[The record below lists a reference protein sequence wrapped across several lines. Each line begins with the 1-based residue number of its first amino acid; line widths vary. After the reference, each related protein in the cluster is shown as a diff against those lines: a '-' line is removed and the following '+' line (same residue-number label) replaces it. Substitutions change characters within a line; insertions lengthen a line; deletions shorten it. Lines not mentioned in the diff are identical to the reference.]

1 MKHFFSKY
9 GFTVLGAL
17 VVCAL
22 LVMVSPLGKQI
33 GDGIKGQADSLGTV
47 ASTTIEGVGVPS
59 TLGYKPKDVVEI
71 GGKNYV
77 VLQDRGSNR
86 YLVMDING
94 IGNREYNTDNNGQD
108 PNKCKYDSTSDSWL
122 TDTCNNQYEGSDID
136 EYLNGEYY
144 ESLSQDVKDAIV
156 EANIQQNYYKH
167 TYTNPNYKWIDEGDQ
182 TYNGCNKTTCVL
194 QPDGT
199 WKPWNQHTPVK
210 GEVGAYK
217 LANVGNTDNFG
228 NATNTIS
235 RKVFLPSINEVTSI
249 VNVNDQ
255 WEMDKFLR
263 NENGAYIHMLFRDS
277 RDSSRTHAVSG
288 HYSSRS
294 LYGSHVR
301 YMSIMVRPAY
311 VIDLEAYQSSQTIN

>member
-17 VVCAL
+17 AVCAL

-33 GDGIKGQADSLGTV
+33 GNGIKGQADSLGAV

-59 TLGYKPKDVVEI
+59 TLGYKPKDIVKI

-77 VLQDRGSNR
+77 ILQDRGSNR

-94 IGNREYNTDNNGQD
+94 IGTREYNTDNNGQD
-108 PNKCKYDSTSDSWL
+108 PNKCGFIDGQWK

-144 ESLSQDVKDAIV
+144 KSLPQDVKDAIV
-156 EANIQQNYYKH
+156 EVNIQQNYYKH
-167 TYTNPNYKWIDEGDQ
+167 AYTNPNYKWVDKGDQ
-182 TYNGCNKTTCVL
+182 NYNGCNNTACVL
-194 QPDGT
+194 QTNGK
-199 WKPWNQHTPVK
+199 WIPWNQHTPVK

-217 LANVGNTDNFG
+217 FTNKGNTDNFG
-228 NATNTIS
+228 NTAHTIS
-235 RKVFLPSINEVTSI
+235 RKVFLPSINEISSI

-255 WEMDKFLR
+255 WEMDRFLR
-263 NENGAYIHMLFRDS
+263 NENGAYMYMWFRDS
-277 RDSSRTHAVSG
+277 RDSSRTHAMN
-288 HYSSRS
+288 SSYHNRS
-294 LYGSHVR
+294 LNNDIVR
-301 YMSIMVRPAY
+301 YTHITVRPAY
-311 VIDLEAYQSSQTIN
+311 VIDLEAYQSSLIN

>member
-33 GDGIKGQADSLGTV
+33 GNGIKGQADSLGTV

-94 IGNREYNTDNNGQD
+94 IGNREFNTDGNGQD
-108 PNKCKYDSTSDSWL
+108 PNKCRYDSASGSWKYE
-122 TDTCNNQYEGSDID
+122 TCNNQYEGSNID
-136 EYLNGEYY
+136 QYLNGEYY
-144 ESLSQDVKDAIV
+144 NSLPQEIKEAIV
-156 EANIQQNYYKH
+156 DTTIQQNYYAH
-167 TYTNPNYKWIDEGDQ
+167 VSSNPNYKWINKGDMS
-182 TYNGCNKTTCVL
+182 YDGCNNAACVL
-194 QPDGT
+194 RPNGK
-199 WKPWNQHTPVK
+199 WIPWNQHTPVK
-210 GEVGAYK
+210 GEMGAYK
-217 LANVGNTDNFG
+217 FTNKGNTDNFG
-228 NATNTIS
+228 NTANTIS
-235 RKVFLPSINEVTSI
+235 RKVFLPSINEISSI

-255 WEMDKFLR
+255 WEMDRFLR
-263 NENGAYIHMLFRDS
+263 NENGAYMYMWFRDS
-277 RDSSRTHAVSG
+277 RGSSRAYAMSG
-288 HYSSRS
+288 YCNYRS
-294 LYGSHVR
+294 LYYSVVR
-301 YMSIMVRPAY
+301 NTNITVRPAY
-311 VIDLEAYQSSQTIN
+311 VIDLSKINIGN

>member
-33 GDGIKGQADSLGTV
+33 GNGIKGQADSLGAV

-59 TLGYKPKDVVEI
+59 TLGYKPKDIVKI

-77 VLQDRGSNR
+77 ILQDRGSNR

-94 IGNREYNTDNNGQD
+94 IGKREYNTDNNGQD
-108 PNKCKYDSTSDSWL
+108 PNKCKYDSTSGGWL

-136 EYLNGEYY
+136 VYLNGEYY
-144 ESLSQDVKDAIV
+144 ESLPQDVKDAIV
-156 EANIQQNYYKH
+156 EVNIQQNYYAH
-167 TYTNPNYKWIDEGDQ
+167 TYTNPNYKWVGKDDQ
-182 TYNGCNKTTCVL
+182 NYNGCNNTACVL
-194 QPDGT
+194 QSNGI
-199 WKPWNQHTPVK
+199 WKPRNQHTPVK

-217 LANVGNTDNFG
+217 FTNKGNTDNFG
-228 NATNTIS
+228 NAANTIS
-235 RKVFLPSINEVTSI
+235 RKVFLPSIKEVSSI

-255 WEMDKFLR
+255 WEMDRFLR
-263 NENGAYIHMLFRDS
+263 NENRAYMYMWFRDS
-277 RDSSRTHAVSG
+277 RDSSRANAMSG
-288 HYSSRS
+288 LYNFRS
-294 LYGSHVR
+294 VHSNYVR
-301 YMSIMVRPAY
+301 NTSFTVRPAY
-311 VIDLEAYQSSQTIN
+311 VIDFEAYQSSQAN